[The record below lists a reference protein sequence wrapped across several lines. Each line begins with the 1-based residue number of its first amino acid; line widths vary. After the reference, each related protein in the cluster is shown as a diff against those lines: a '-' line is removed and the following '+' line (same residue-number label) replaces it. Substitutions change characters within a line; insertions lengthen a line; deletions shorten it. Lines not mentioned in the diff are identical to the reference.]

1 MCQQDAI
8 VVGPPEL
15 RYAMN
20 GPWRLAYQVLGDGPD
35 LLYLPGWV
43 SNVEGNWFV
52 PDHARFLEELAS
64 FARTIV
70 MDRRGNGCS
79 DRLPPG
85 ETYTLEEGVED
96 MRLVARAAQSP
107 RAAVFG
113 VEDGGFFA
121 LLAAATHPERFTRL
135 ILFGSTA
142 TWRLTDET
150 PWQWTDEQWED
161 SQAGFSG
168 PALTDVAEG
177 YIRNALPTYAG
188 DPVAVRRMVT
198 QLALTV
204 SPSSGIAETAMLRQ
218 IDLRELLPTIAV
230 PTLVLHRTEDPV
242 EPVESGRYLAEHIP
256 GATLVELPGRDTLPW
271 VGESEVVIEEMRR
284 FLVGGDA
291 AMGRTPSP
299 RSLATVL
306 FTDVVGSTEQVTK
319 LGDTGYR
326 QVLERHHRAIR
337 SELRRHGGI
346 EVDTAGDGFFATF
359 DGPARAIE
367 CALAICEA
375 VRPLGI
381 EVRAGVHTGEVE
393 TIDGKVG
400 GLGVHIGSRVS
411 AAAGPSEV
419 LVSSTVKD
427 LIAGS
432 GVVLQDTGE
441 HELKGVPDR
450 WRLYRVVS

>member
-1 MCQQDAI
+1 

-20 GPWRLAYQVLGDGPD
+20 GEWRIAYQVLGNGPD

-43 SNVEGNWFV
+43 SNVEANWLA
-52 PDHARFLEELAS
+52 PDHARFIEGLAS

-70 MDRRGNGCS
+70 VDRRGVGCS
-79 DRLPPG
+79 DRFHPG
-85 ETYTLEEGVED
+85 EASTLEEGVED
-96 MRLVARAAQSP
+96 LRLVARDAQSS

-113 VEDGGFFA
+113 VQEGGFYA

-135 ILFGSTA
+135 ILFGATHTYQRTA
-142 TWRLTDET
+142 ET
-150 PWQWTDEQWED
+150 AWQWSDEDFED
-161 SQAGFSG
+161 TEAAFSG
-168 PALTDVAEG
+168 PGLSEVAAG
-177 YIRNALPTYAG
+177 YIRTSLPSYAG
-188 DPVAVRRMVT
+188 DQVAVRRMAML
-198 QLALTV
+198 LALTE
-204 SPSSGIAETAMLRQ
+204 SPSSGIAETRKLRKVN
-218 IDLRELLPTIAV
+218 LRDLLPTIDV

-242 EPVESGRYLAEHIP
+242 EPLESGRYLAEHIP

-271 VGESEVVIEEMRR
+271 VGESEAVLEEIRR

-291 AMGRTPSP
+291 AVAGAPSR

-306 FTDVVGSTEQVTK
+306 FTDVVGSTERVAK
-319 LGDTGYR
+319 LGDAEYR
-326 QVLERHHRAIR
+326 QVLERHHRAVR
-337 SELRRHGGI
+337 TELRRHGGI

-411 AAAGPSEV
+411 AIAGPSEV

-427 LIAGS
+427 LVAGS
-432 GVVLQDTGE
+432 GLVLEDTGE
-441 HELKGVPDR
+441 HELKGLPDR
-450 WRLYRVVS
+450 WRLYRVATGGEA

>member
-1 MCQQDAI
+1 M
-8 VVGPPEL
+8 VGPPEL

-20 GPWRLAYQVLGDGPD
+20 GPWRLAYQVLGEGPD
-35 LLYLPGWV
+35 LMYIPGWV
-43 SNVEGNWFV
+43 NNVEANWLA
-52 PDHARFLEELAS
+52 PDHARFIEGLAS

-70 MDRRGNGCS
+70 VDRRGTGCS

-85 ETYTLEEGVED
+85 EASTLEEGIED
-96 MRLVARAAQSP
+96 LRFVSRAAQSP

-113 VEDGGFFA
+113 VQDGGFFA
-121 LLAAATHPERFTRL
+121 LLAAATHPERFTKL
-135 ILFGSTA
+135 ILFGA
-142 TWRLTDET
+142 AHTWQRTDET
-150 PWQWTDEQWED
+150 PWQWSED
-161 SQAGFSG
+161 QFEDTEAAFSG
-168 PALTDVAEG
+168 LALTDAAEG
-177 YIRNALPTYAG
+177 YIRFALPSYAG
-188 DPVAVRRMVT
+188 DPAAVRMMAT
-198 QLALTV
+198 QLALTE
-204 SPSSGIAETAMLRQ
+204 SPSSGLAETQILRQ
-218 IDLRELLPTIAV
+218 INLRDLLPTIAV

-242 EPVESGRYLAEHIP
+242 EPIDSGRYLAEHIP

-271 VGESEVVIEEMRR
+271 VGESEAVIEEIRR
-284 FLVGGDA
+284 FVVGESA
-291 AMGRTPSP
+291 SAVARTPS

-306 FTDVVGSTEQVTK
+306 FTDVVGSTEHVAK
-319 LGDTGYR
+319 LGDVGYR
-326 QVLERHHRAIR
+326 QVLESHHRAVR
-337 SELRRHGGI
+337 TELRRHGGI

-367 CALAICEA
+367 CALSICEA

-427 LIAGS
+427 LVAGS
-432 GVVLQDTGE
+432 GLILEDAGE

-450 WRLYRVVS
+450 WHLYRAATS

>member
-1 MCQQDAI
+1 

-20 GPWRLAYQVLGDGPD
+20 GIWRIAYQVLGNGPD
-35 LLYLPGWV
+35 LMYLPGWV
-43 SNVEGNWFV
+43 SNVEGNWLA

-64 FARTIV
+64 FARTTV
-70 MDRRGNGCS
+70 VDRRGSGCS

-85 ETYTLEEGVED
+85 EASTLEESVD
-96 MRLVARAAQSP
+96 DLRQVARAAHSS
-107 RAAVFG
+107 RVAVFG
-113 VEDGGFFA
+113 VQDGGFFA
-121 LLAAATHPERFTRL
+121 LLAAATQPERFTRL
-135 ILFGSTA
+135 ILFGAAHTYQ
-142 TWRLTDET
+142 RTDET
-150 PWQWTDEQWED
+150 PWQWSNDQHED
-161 SQAGFSG
+161 TEAAFSG
-168 PALTDVAEG
+168 SGLSEASES
-177 YIRNALPTYAG
+177 YIREALPSYEG
-188 DPVAVRRMVT
+188 DPAAIRMMAT
-198 QLALTV
+198 QLALTE
-204 SPSSGIAETAMLRQ
+204 SPSSGIVEARMLRE
-218 IDLRELLPTIAV
+218 INLRDLLPTIAV

-242 EPVESGRYLAEHIP
+242 EPIESGRYLAEHIP

-271 VGESEVVIEEMRR
+271 VGESEAVIEEIRR
-284 FLVGGDA
+284 FLVGEEA
-291 AMGRTPSP
+291 PATRQPST
-299 RSLATVL
+299 RSLSTVL
-306 FTDVVGSTEQVTK
+306 FTDVVGSTEHVTK
-319 LGDTGYR
+319 LGDIGYR
-326 QVLERHHRAIR
+326 QVLERHHRAGR
-337 SELRRHGGI
+337 TELRRHGGI

-381 EVRAGVHTGEVE
+381 QVRAGVHTGEVE

-427 LIAGS
+427 LVAGS
-432 GVVLQDTGE
+432 GLVLENAGE

-450 WRLYRVVS
+450 WHLYRVATSASS